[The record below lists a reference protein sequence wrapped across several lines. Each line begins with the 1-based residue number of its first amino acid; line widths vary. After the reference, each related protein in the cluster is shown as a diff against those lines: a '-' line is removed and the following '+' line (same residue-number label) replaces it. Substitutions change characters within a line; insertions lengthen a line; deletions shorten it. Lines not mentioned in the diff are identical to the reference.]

1 MLKRV
6 LFLIL
11 ILFFCGN
18 VSADYIL
25 DRRTAMEL
33 LKAGRQDE
41 ALAAFQK
48 MGIGEVSDFQKS
60 DALEQ
65 AAMCAHRLKRDEE
78 AADLAARIPLI
89 HASKTC
95 QIRLLA
101 EHRKWAEILAQF
113 KDEKF
118 ASWPDDYAAEAFYL
132 RGQARY
138 FLNDGEGAAAD
149 LRQAAD
155 LSPDNGGK
163 GRAALA
169 LGVNYRNRLKDEEQ
183 ALLAYEQTVAWVPSG
198 GHYVPYTAA
207 VSAAAILRSQGKHE
221 RALAM
226 ALKFDADKAK
236 GYWRGMLLVSQAE
249 TLAAQGKKEEAA
261 VLYKKAIAVEGLTE
275 SDRKEWEKRF
285 LELERN

>member
-1 MLKRV
+1 
-6 LFLIL
+6 
-11 ILFFCGN
+11 
-18 VSADYIL
+18 
-25 DRRTAMEL
+25 MEL
-33 LKAGRQDE
+33 LKAGRQED

-48 MGIGEVSDFQKS
+48 MGAGEYSDFQKS

-65 AAMCAHRLKRDEE
+65 AAMCAQRLKRDKE

-89 HASKTC
+89 HASRTC

-101 EHRKWAEILAQF
+101 EHRKWTEILAQF

-118 ASWPDDYAAEAFYL
+118 AAWPDDYAAEAFYL

-138 FLNDGEGAAAD
+138 FMNDGEGAAVD
-149 LRQAAD
+149 LRQAVE
-155 LSPDNGGK
+155 LSPDNGTK

-169 LGVNYRNRLKDEEQ
+169 LGENYRNRLKDDEQ
-183 ALLAYEQTVAWVPSG
+183 ALSAYEQTVQWIPAG

-207 VSAAAILRSQGKHE
+207 VSAAAILRAQGKHE

-226 ALKFDADKAK
+226 AVKFDPDKAQ
-236 GYWRGMLLVSQAE
+236 GYWRGMLLVSRAE
-249 TLAAQGKKEEAA
+249 TLVAQGKKAEAA
-261 VLYKKAIAVEGLTE
+261 VLYKAAMAVQGLAE
-275 SDRKEWEKRF
+275 SDRKEWEKKS